1 MKLLVTTAAFAALV
15 IATGGD
21 LVRSES
27 PRPRPDMSC
36 AFFSPNP
43 DDRAGPPIRFF
54 ADLSADEESAVTE
67 SPGAGRVEF
76 VLDRK
81 TLRLSWKVSFRKLTT
96 APIGLHVHGPQTPG
110 GEAGILFE
118 LAPPRG
124 LRDGVSG
131 EKLLDDGLLGYLV
144 QDRLYVNLQTRRYP
158 AGELRGPVR
167 KARPE
172 CARAAMPA
180 PK

>member
-1 MKLLVTTAAFAALV
+1 MKLRQSTWALAALV
-15 IATGGD
+15 VATGGD
-21 LVRSES
+21 IVRAES

-36 AFFSPNP
+36 AWFSPNP

-54 ADLSADEESAVTE
+54 ADLSADEASAVTR
-67 SPGAGRVEF
+67 SLGAGRVEF
-76 VLDRK
+76 VLDRR
-81 TLRLSWKVSFRKLTT
+81 TLRLTWKVTFRKLTT
-96 APIGLHVHGPQTPG
+96 PPTGLHVHGPQTPG

-131 EKLLDDGLLGYLV
+131 ERILDAGLLGYLV

-167 KARPE
+167 KARPD

-180 PK
+180 PT

>member
-1 MKLLVTTAAFAALV
+1 MAGVLAALV
-15 IATGGD
+15 IATGSGI
-21 LVRSES
+21 VRAES

-67 SPGAGRVEF
+67 SPGAGRVDF
-76 VLDRK
+76 VLDRR
-81 TLRLSWKVSFRKLTT
+81 TLRLTWKVTFRRLTT
-96 APIGLHVHGPQTPG
+96 PPTGLHVHGPQTPG

-124 LRDGVSG
+124 LRDGASG
-131 EKLLDDGLLGYLV
+131 EKILDDGLLGYLV
-144 QDRLYVNLQTRRYP
+144 QDRLYVNLQTRKYP
-158 AGELRGPVR
+158 VGELRGPVR
-167 KARPE
+167 KARPD
-172 CARAAMPA
+172 CARATGPA
-180 PK
+180 RK